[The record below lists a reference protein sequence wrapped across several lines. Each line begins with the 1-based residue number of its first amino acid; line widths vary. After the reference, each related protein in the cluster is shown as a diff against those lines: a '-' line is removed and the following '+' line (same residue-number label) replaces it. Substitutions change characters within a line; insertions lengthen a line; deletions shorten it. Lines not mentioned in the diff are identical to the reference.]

1 MTYNLFVLPS
11 LRKLSGYPSSSWEL
25 KRIKVTLTADLQ
37 MDNKRPEF
45 HRVHVR
51 PDSSGQ
57 LEAVSTG
64 GQRSSKA
71 SSMALANG
79 LVCLPSRETAG
90 GFEAKKGGKADCI
103 LLGAL

>member
-1 MTYNLFVLPS
+1 
-11 LRKLSGYPSSSWEL
+11 
-25 KRIKVTLTADLQ
+25 
-37 MDNKRPEF
+37 MDTKRPEF

-51 PDSSGQ
+51 PNASGQ

-79 LVCLPSRETAG
+79 LVCLPSKEQAS
-90 GFEAKKGGKADCI
+90 GFEAKQGGMADCI